1 MTVCNLLS
9 TTPCAGACPK
19 SYGTNVARLA
29 GLPASVVARAG
40 IMSASREA
48 IYAAGHQQQ
57 HNQQQRKQQQ
67 APGAAAAA
75 AVDDTAEAMDV
86 DGGEGRAGGVE
97 LQQLVGSIRSCLKQ
111 LQGGVHAAG
120 EGQQAVQEKLLQL
133 QQQAAM
139 LCK

>member
-1 MTVCNLLS
+1 MTACPPPTL
-9 TTPCAGACPK
+9 TTVCAGACPK

-40 IMSASREA
+40 TMSASREA
-48 IYAAGHQQQ
+48 IYAAGHQQ

-67 APGAAAAA
+67 QVPGSAGAAAA
-75 AVDDTAEAMDV
+75 DTAEAMDV
-86 DGGEGRAGGVE
+86 DSVEGRAGGVE
-97 LQQLVGSIRSCLKQ
+97 LQQLVGSIRGCLKQ
-111 LQGGVHAAG
+111 LEGGAHAAG
-120 EGQQAVQEKLLQL
+120 EGQKAVQEKLLQL